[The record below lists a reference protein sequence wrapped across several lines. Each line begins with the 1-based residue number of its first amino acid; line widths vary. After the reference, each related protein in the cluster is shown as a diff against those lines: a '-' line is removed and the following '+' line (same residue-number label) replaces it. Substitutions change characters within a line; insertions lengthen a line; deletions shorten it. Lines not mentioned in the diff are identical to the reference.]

1 MGGHGALV
9 AAFKNPDAYAA
20 VSAFAPICNPSLVN
34 PQLYTYLPHL
44 ALNPY
49 LPILDP
55 TLWVIN
61 ANRNPL
67 TVNRK
72 P

>member
-1 MGGHGALV
+1 
-9 AAFKNPDAYAA
+9 
-20 VSAFAPICNPSLVN
+20 
-34 PQLYTYLPHL
+34 
-44 ALNPY
+44 LNPY

>member
-55 TLWVIN
+55 TL
-61 ANRNPL
+61 
-67 TVNRK
+67 
-72 P
+72 